1 MRSPDS
7 PEFSAPPAESVA
19 VSAATTLVNGLKLY
33 VGLVTFA
40 TTCLLTSALVFA
52 GGLLLPRK
60 RRRPF
65 ARSAISRMFRWH
77 FQAMEWIGVMRLDIT
92 ALDSLRD
99 GPPLVLSPNHPSS
112 VDAALVLSRIGNIA
126 CIMKA
131 DVLHNPLFGSGA
143 REAGYITTDPVR
155 SMLRSA
161 VDNLQGGGHL
171 LLFPEGTRTVQLPL
185 NPVQRTAGLIAKR
198 AGVPVQTVIIESNS
212 AFLAKGW
219 PLLRIP
225 AFPMQY
231 KLRLGRRFEAPDDVD
246 AFAIELEAYFRDEL
260 ARAMLPVLPA
270 LPGLPGRPVRHPP
283 PLQ

>member
-7 PEFSAPPAESVA
+7 PEFSTAPAQAA
-19 VSAATTLVNGLKLY
+19 VMSAATTLVSALKLY

-40 TTCLLTSALVFA
+40 TACLLTSALIFA
-52 GGLLLPRK
+52 GGVLLPRR

-77 FQAMEWIGVMRLDIT
+77 FRLMEWIGAMRLDIT

-112 VDAALVLSRIGNIA
+112 VDAALVLSRIGNVA

-131 DVLHNPLFGSGA
+131 DVLHNPLFGLGA
-143 REAGYITTDPVR
+143 RQAGYITSDPVR

-185 NPVQRTAGLIAKR
+185 NKVQRTAGLIAKR
-198 AGVPVQTVIIESNS
+198 AGVPVQTVIIESS
-212 AFLAKGW
+212 GAFLAKGW

-225 AFPMQY
+225 SLPIQY
-231 KLRLGRRFEAPDDVD
+231 KLRLGRRFEAPEDVD
-246 AFAIELEAYFRDEL
+246 AFAGELEAYFRDEL
-260 ARAMLPVLPA
+260 ARARLPVLP
-270 LPGLPGRPVRHPP
+270 VRRPP
-283 PLQ
+283 PSQ